1 MGKNTIELTDA
12 NFSRTMDSSDVPV
25 MVDFW
30 APWCGPCRVLAPI
43 VDEIAG
49 EYQGRLHVGKV
60 NIDDNP
66 ALASQFNIRSIPTLL
81 FFRKGSVVGAVNHAV
96 PKDQL
101 QKKVDQILAG

>member
-12 NFSRTMDSSDVPV
+12 NFSDTMQHSDVPV

-49 EYQGRLHVGKV
+49 EYHGRLSVGKV

-81 FFRKGSVVGAVNHAV
+81 FFRKGHVVDAVNHLV

-101 QKKVDQILAG
+101 QKKVDQVLGG